1 MLNEPCGCDTGGC
14 AKSRFRKD
22 IIRVLPRR
30 VDLPS
35 IRPANAAAIF
45 AAIVESSDDIIVS
58 KTLDGII
65 TSWNPAAERIL
76 GYKAEEAIGKHITLI
91 VPDDRLEEENE
102 VLAKLRR
109 GEKVDHF
116 ETVRRGKDGTLL
128 NLSITVSPVRDE
140 QGKLIGASK
149 IARDISERK
158 RLDEQREKLLA
169 LEKLARTE
177 AESAS
182 RLKDE
187 FLAMVSHEL
196 RSPLNAI
203 SGWVTLLQSGS
214 LSEERAAHGF
224 STILRSVRTQ
234 DQLIEDLLDIST
246 IVSGRFR
253 VNVRPFDLIS
263 TIEAAVAMFRPSAEL
278 KGLRLQTIYDSD
290 GGAVAGDP
298 DRLQQVFSNLLS
310 NAMKFTAKG
319 GRVQIRLERI
329 NSHVEISVS
338 DTGEGIEPE
347 FLPHVFELFRQG
359 ESGATRQYK
368 GLGLG
373 LGIARS
379 IVELHGGTITAHSEG
394 RGKGAQFVVRLP
406 LVISAPHHSEGPR
419 VHPKVGEPVSG
430 ELPSLA
436 GIRVLLV
443 DDEADALEVLSTM
456 LSKTGAEVLTA
467 TSADQ
472 AFSIF
477 MRHKPTILVS
487 DLGMPGTDGYT
498 LLERIRALKSEEGAR
513 VPAVALT
520 AFARGQDR
528 LKALAAGFQVHVAK
542 PVDFLELATI
552 IKIVVEK
559 SANSLS
565 PTGLT

>member
-1 MLNEPCGCDTGGC
+1 M
-14 AKSRFRKD
+14 
-22 IIRVLPRR
+22 
-30 VDLPS
+30 PS
-35 IRPANAAAIF
+35 VRPPNAAAIF

-76 GYKAEEAIGKHITLI
+76 GYQAEEAIGKHITLI
-91 VPDDRLEEENE
+91 VPDDRLEEETE

-116 ETVRRGKDGTLL
+116 ETVRKAKDGTLL
-128 NLSITVSPVRDE
+128 NLSITVSPVCDE
-140 QGKLIGASK
+140 QGKIIGASK

-158 RLDEQREKLLA
+158 RLEEQREKLLA

-203 SGWVTLLQSGS
+203 SGWATLLQSGN
-214 LSEERAAHGF
+214 LSEEHAAHGL

-234 DQLIEDLLDIST
+234 DQLIEDLLDISR
-246 IVSGRFR
+246 IASGRFR
-253 VNVRPFDLIS
+253 VNMRPFDLIS
-263 TIEAAVAMFRPSAEL
+263 TVEAAVAMFRPAAEL
-278 KGLRLQTIYDSD
+278 KGLRLQTIFDCD

-298 DRLQQVFSNLLS
+298 ERLLQVLSNLLS

-319 GRVQIRLERI
+319 GRVQVSLERR
-329 NSHVEISVS
+329 NSDVEISVS
-338 DTGEGIEPE
+338 DTGEGIEPAL
-347 FLPHVFELFRQG
+347 LPHVFELFRQG
-359 ESGATRQYK
+359 ESGTTRQYK

-406 LVISAPHHSEGPR
+406 LLISTPQHSEGPR
-419 VHPKVGEPVSG
+419 FYRKAGEPMSG

-443 DDEADALEVLSTM
+443 DDEADALEAVAPM
-456 LSKTGAEVLTA
+456 LSRTGAEVLTA
-467 TSADQ
+467 TSADE
-472 AFSIF
+472 ALSIF
-477 MRHKPTILVS
+477 MCRKPTILVS

-498 LLERIRALKSEEGAR
+498 LLERIRALKQEGGAR

-520 AFARGQDR
+520 AFARGEDR
-528 LKALAAGFQVHVAK
+528 KKALAAGFEVHLAK
-542 PVDFLELATI
+542 PVDFLELATT

-559 SANSLS
+559 STNSLS
-565 PTGLT
+565 PTGPTRFDQLRHLATSKVPSRS

>member
-1 MLNEPCGCDTGGC
+1 
-14 AKSRFRKD
+14 
-22 IIRVLPRR
+22 
-30 VDLPS
+30 
-35 IRPANAAAIF
+35 
-45 AAIVESSDDIIVS
+45 
-58 KTLDGII
+58 
-65 TSWNPAAERIL
+65 
-76 GYKAEEAIGKHITLI
+76 
-91 VPDDRLEEENE
+91 
-102 VLAKLRR
+102 
-109 GEKVDHF
+109 
-116 ETVRRGKDGTLL
+116 
-128 NLSITVSPVRDE
+128 VRDE

-406 LVISAPHHSEGPR
+406 LVISAPHRSEGPR

-565 PTGLT
+565 PIGLT

>member
-1 MLNEPCGCDTGGC
+1 M
-14 AKSRFRKD
+14 
-22 IIRVLPRR
+22 RVLLRR

-35 IRPANAAAIF
+35 IRPPNAVAIY

-76 GYKAEEAIGKHITLI
+76 GYEAKEAIGKHITLI

-116 ETVRRGKDGTLL
+116 ETVRKAKDGTLL

-140 QGKLIGASK
+140 QGKVIGASK

-158 RLDEQREKLLA
+158 RLDEQRERLLA

-214 LSEERAAHGF
+214 LSEERATQGL

-234 DQLIEDLLDIST
+234 DQLIEDLLDISR

-278 KGLRLQTIYDSD
+278 KGLRLQTIFDSD

-298 DRLQQVFSNLLS
+298 DRLLQVLSNLLS

-347 FLPHVFELFRQG
+347 LLPHVFELFRQG
-359 ESGATRQYK
+359 ERGTTRQHK

-379 IVELHGGTITAHSEG
+379 IVELHGGTVTAHSEG

-406 LVISAPHHSEGPR
+406 LLISAPQHPEGPR
-419 VHPKVGEPVSG
+419 LHPKAGEPVSG

-443 DDEADALEVLSTM
+443 DDEADALEVVSTM
-456 LSKTGAEVLTA
+456 LSRTGAEVLTA

-472 AFSIF
+472 ALSIF

-487 DLGMPGTDGYT
+487 DLGMPGTDGFT
-498 LLERIRALKSEEGAR
+498 LLERIRALKSEEGAG
-513 VPAVALT
+513 VPAIALT

-552 IKIVVEK
+552 IKILVEK
-559 SANSLS
+559 SASVLPPTSL
-565 PTGLT
+565 T